1 MTTYQPATPHTVSLQ
16 HSVTSSVVPPFG
28 DSAFDAEATQAMGN
42 AYDIACRSLHPKG
55 RLPVIQGLLAKKIVQ
70 AAQRGE
76 RDSERIA
83 VIALG
88 NLGPFY
94 SDITRRFGLVPNFFM
109 SAPDAPEIV
118 ERLWD
123 FAKSA
128 YLDNPMPSLFK
139 ERLFVFLSRFCRVRY
154 CIVRHC
160 GFLAGY
166 GHSSGDASARPQNIE
181 QVLRLLR
188 VLPPWRRELEPIY
201 KRLAALNALTDW
213 PDPESE
219 IEDCVFAAAALIF
232 VEPGKSERARD
243 VLRQALGG
251 KRLEF
256 LLALLAFIRAA
267 HFWTVTHPGLEIED
281 DMRKLMSEE
290 KELASLLLQDPV
302 LPVAEE
308 ANRAKSAFLAA
319 ASHDLRQPLQAMKI
333 LQGTLAQQIHDSA
346 ARKSIVSI
354 GRSLDTMTDML
365 TSLLDINQLEAGN
378 LRPSTSDF
386 SMNDILDELAADFL
400 EHAKEKGLRWR
411 LVRSRITVHSD
422 RRMLKEMIR
431 NLLSNAIRYT
441 DRGSILVGC
450 RRAGDK
456 VRIEVWDSGVGI
468 MGEQMPRIFEEHY
481 QGPQSAQSGGFGLGL
496 AIVQRL
502 GNILGHQISARST
515 PGKGSV
521 FSIEVPLGR
530 EQAKAGV
537 QTELPLDR
545 SDALVSG
552 TILVIEDE
560 SSVRNALETWLRS
573 EGLGAVSV
581 ANGNEALALIT
592 EKGMRPDLILSDY
605 NIPGPLNGIESVHA
619 LREALTWKIP
629 AIILTGDTRS
639 HVIDAIAK
647 HDVAIAVK
655 PVKVDQ
661 LKELVVTLLGGSKA
675 I

>member
-28 DSAFDAEATQAMGN
+28 DSAFDAEATQAMAN

-55 RLPVIQGLLAKKIVQ
+55 RLPVIQELLAKKIVQ

-76 RDSERIA
+76 GDPERLA

-139 ERLFVFLSRFCRVRY
+139 ERLFVFLSRFCLVRY

-290 KELASLLLQDPV
+290 KELASMLLQDPV

-319 ASHDLRQPLQAMKI
+319 VSHDLRQPLQAMKI

-365 TSLLDINQLEAGN
+365 TSLLDINQLEAGA
-378 LRPSTSDF
+378 LRPSASVF
-386 SMNDILDELAADFL
+386 SVSDILDDLAADFF

-411 LVRSRITVHSD
+411 LVRSRIAVHSD

-431 NLLSNAIRYT
+431 NLVSNAIRYT

-468 MGEQMPRIFEEHY
+468 MAEHMPRIFEEHY
-481 QGPQSAQSGGFGLGL
+481 QGPQSAELGGFGLGL

-515 PGKGSV
+515 SGKGSV

-537 QTELPLDR
+537 QTELPMGR
-545 SDALVSG
+545 SDAPVSG
-552 TILVIEDE
+552 TILIIEDE
-560 SSVRNALETWLRS
+560 TSVRNALERWLRS
-573 EGLGAVSV
+573 QGLRAVSV

-639 HVIDAIAK
+639 RVVGAIAK
-647 HDVAIAVK
+647 HDVAIAIK
-655 PVKVDQ
+655 PVKGDQ